1 MSSCCCFVLF
11 CFFSL
16 PLILTLLSASI
27 SHFLMFFFLTK
38 FISFVFYLANDIGD
52 TRLLGLSEDQLYYH
66 ESVHTIT
73 QSCNHRFSDDYSQ
86 YNFHTLEPKEIV
98 AAFSNLDSTKGTGN
112 DLYHLR
118 S

>member
-1 MSSCCCFVLF
+1 
-11 CFFSL
+11 
-16 PLILTLLSASI
+16 
-27 SHFLMFFFLTK
+27 MFFFLTK

-86 YNFHTLEPKEIV
+86 FNFHTLEPKEIV

-112 DLYHLR
+112 DLHHLR